1 MNIDIGIYP
10 VFNDEW
16 TLGKSGLK
24 SLQFM
29 ALGIPTI
36 ATNIGNIKNII
47 KNNYNGYLVNDHKEW
62 EIALLNLI
70 DDSNKRKLF
79 GNRSREIIYKYYS
92 NDVISKKYLEVFNK
106 VYVD

>member
-36 ATNIGNIKNII
+36 ATNIGNIKN
-47 KNNYNGYLVNDHKEW
+47 K
-62 EIALLNLI
+62 
-70 DDSNKRKLF
+70 F
-79 GNRSREIIYKYYS
+79 
-92 NDVISKKYLEVFNK
+92 
-106 VYVD
+106 